1 MKKLGILMAAAMIF
15 AGTATFA
22 ATPAHTAKA
31 ATTRTTTSSL
41 KKTATPKA
49 VTINTKQ
56 QEKPKATTAP
66 HAKKAHKKHHMKKAA
81 K

>member
-22 ATPAHTAKA
+22 AKPVHTAKA
-31 ATTRTTTSSL
+31 ATAKTTTVS
-41 KKTATPKA
+41 A
-49 VTINTKQ
+49 KQ
-56 QEKPKATTAP
+56 QEKPKTATAP
-66 HAKKAHKKHHMKKAA
+66 HAKKAHKKHHVKKAA

>member
-22 ATPAHTAKA
+22 AAPVHTAK
-31 ATTRTTTSSL
+31 RTTTSTETRTVN
-41 KKTATPKA
+41 KTATPKA
-49 VTINTKQ
+49 ATVNAKQ
-56 QEKPKATTAP
+56 QEKPKASTTP
-66 HAKKAHKKHHMKKAA
+66 HAKKAHKKHHVKKAA

>member
-22 ATPAHTAKA
+22 AKPVHTAKA
-31 ATTRTTTSSL
+31 TAKTTTVN
-41 KKTATPKA
+41 A
-49 VTINTKQ
+49 KQ
-56 QEKPKATTAP
+56 QEKPKAATAP